1 MRFKDLY
8 EKVSM
13 IEPKQLNVVNP
24 EAESVFWGLKEAVN
38 QGYVNLRLFGKQE
51 LIEKQSERIGLKGSF
66 ICDCRTPVDAAK
78 EAVKDIRHGN
88 GELLMKGDIP
98 TADFLRP
105 VIDRDDGLRK
115 GSILSHVAV
124 CDTPNYPRL
133 LFVADGGINIAPDLE
148 TKKVITESTIEF
160 AEKVLGE
167 KPKIAFAAVIEKI
180 NEKIPSTVDASIL
193 AEIFRNKGYIAE
205 GPISM
210 DILLSPEAAR
220 KKGFKSDI
228 SGGTDVIIFPEIT
241 PCNFMIKQMILLE
254 NAIVGGLVL
263 NAAVPIVVLSR
274 SDTAET
280 KLNSILLSLL

>member
-1 MRFKDLY
+1 MRFNDLY
-8 EKVSM
+8 EKVST

-24 EAESVFWGLKEAVN
+24 EEKSVFLGLKEAAKK
-38 QGYVNLRLFGKQE
+38 GYVNLRLFGKRD
-51 LIEKQSERIGLKGSF
+51 LIENACLSIGLKPSY
-66 ICDCRTPVDAAK
+66 IHDCRTPAEAAK
-78 EAVKDIRHGN
+78 EAVKDIRMGN
-88 GELLMKGDIP
+88 GELLMKGDIH

-105 VIDRDDGLRK
+105 VLDREEGLRK

-124 CDTPNYPRL
+124 CDTPNYSRL
-133 LFVADGGINIAPDLE
+133 LFVSDGGINIAPDLE
-148 TKKVITESTIEF
+148 TKKVIAGSAVEF
-160 AEKVLGE
+160 AEKILGE

-180 NEKIPSTVDASIL
+180 NEKIPSTVDASVL
-193 AEIFRNKGYIAE
+193 ADMFRKKGYIAE

-220 KKGFKSDI
+220 KKGFKSDV
-228 SGGTDVIIFPEIT
+228 SGNADVIIFPDIT

-263 NAAVPIVVLSR
+263 NAAVPIIVLSR

>member
-8 EKVSM
+8 ERVST

-24 EAESVFWGLKEAVN
+24 EAESVFLGLKEAVN
-38 QGYVNLRLFGKQE
+38 KGYVNLRLFGKRE
-51 LIEKQSERIGLKGSF
+51 LIENQSEKIGLKPSF
-66 ICDCRTPVDAAK
+66 VYDCMTAVDAAK
-78 EAVKDIRHGN
+78 AAVIDIRQGK

-105 VIDRDDGLRK
+105 VLDREEGLRK

-133 LFVADGGINIAPDLE
+133 LFAADGGINIAPDLE
-148 TKKVITESTIEF
+148 TKKIITESTVEF

-167 KPKIAFAAVIEKI
+167 KPKIAFAAVIEKV
-180 NEKIPSTVDASIL
+180 NKKIPSTVDAAIL
-193 AEIFRNKGYIAE
+193 AETFRNKEYIAE

-210 DILLSPEAAR
+210 DILLSAEAAE
-220 KKGFKSDI
+220 KKGFKSEV
-228 SGGTDVIIFPEIT
+228 SGQTDVIIFPDIT
-241 PCNFMIKQMILLE
+241 PGNFMIKQMILLE

-263 NAAVPIVVLSR
+263 NAAVPIIVLSR

>member
-8 EKVSM
+8 ERVST
-13 IEPKQLNVVNP
+13 IEPKKLNVVNP
-24 EAESVFWGLKEAVN
+24 EAESVYQGLKEAVN
-38 QGYVNLRLFGKQE
+38 HGYVNLRLFGKRE
-51 LIEKQSERIGLKGSF
+51 VIEKQAVKIGLEPSF
-66 ICDCRTPVDAAK
+66 ICDCRTAQEAA
-78 EAVKDIRHGN
+78 EAAVKDIRQGY

-98 TADFLRP
+98 TADFLKP
-105 VIDRDDGLRK
+105 VLSREEGLRK

-124 CDTPNYPRL
+124 SDTPNYPRL

-148 TKKVITESTIEF
+148 TKKVITESTIAF

-167 KPKIAFAAVIEKI
+167 KPKIAFAAVIEKV
-180 NEKIPSTVDASIL
+180 NEKIPSTVDAAAL
-193 AEIFRNKGYIAE
+193 ASEFRKKGYIAE

-210 DILLSPEAAR
+210 DILLSREAAD
-220 KKGFKSDI
+220 KKGFKSEI
-228 SGGTDVIIFPEIT
+228 SGQTDVIIFPDIT

-263 NAAVPIVVLSR
+263 NAAVPIIVLSR
-274 SDTAET
+274 SDRAET

>member
-8 EKVSM
+8 KRVST

-24 EAESVFWGLKEAVN
+24 EAESVFLGLKEAVN
-38 QGYVNLRLFGKQE
+38 KGYVNLRLFGKRE
-51 LIEKQSERIGLKGSF
+51 LIEKQSEKIGLKPSF
-66 ICDCRTPVDAAK
+66 VYDCMTAVDAAK
-78 EAVKDIRHGN
+78 AAVTDIRQGK

-105 VIDRDDGLRK
+105 ILDREEGLRK

-133 LFVADGGINIAPDLE
+133 LFIADGGINIAPDLE
-148 TKKVITESTIEF
+148 TKKIITESTVEF

-167 KPKIAFAAVIEKI
+167 KPKIAFAAVIEKV
-180 NEKIPSTVDASIL
+180 NEKIPSTVDAAIL
-193 AEIFRNKGYIAE
+193 AETFRNKGYIAE

-210 DILLSPEAAR
+210 DILLSPEAAE
-220 KKGFKSDI
+220 KKGFI
-228 SGGTDVIIFPEIT
+228 SEVSGRTDVIIFPDIT
-241 PCNFMIKQMILLE
+241 PGNFMIKQMILLE

-263 NAAVPIVVLSR
+263 NASVPIIVLSR